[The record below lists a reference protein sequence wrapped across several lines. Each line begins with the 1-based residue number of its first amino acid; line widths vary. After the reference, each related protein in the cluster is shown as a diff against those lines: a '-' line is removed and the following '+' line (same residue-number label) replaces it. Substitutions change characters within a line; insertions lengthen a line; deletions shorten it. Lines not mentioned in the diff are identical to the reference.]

1 MNQRATAGPLY
12 FDDIAQGDTYET
24 GRRTIT
30 EADVVA
36 FAGLTGDYNPLH
48 TDEVFASSTPFGGRV
63 AHGLLG
69 LSVSAGLVNQT
80 GLFAGSVL
88 GLLGYEDWKFAGP
101 LRFGDTIHVR
111 MTADRVRRS
120 SKGDRGV
127 VHWAREVLNQDDEV
141 IQSGTSIVL
150 TACRPTS

>member
-1 MNQRATAGPLY
+1 MTRPATGPLY
-12 FDDIAQGDTYET
+12 FDDIAEGDTYET
-24 GRRTIT
+24 PRRTVT
-30 EADVVA
+30 EADVVT

-48 TDEVFASSTPFGGRV
+48 TDEVFAQTTPFGGRV

-69 LSVSAGLVNQT
+69 LSISAGLVNQT

-88 GLLGYEDWKFAGP
+88 GLLGYDEWKFTGP

-111 MTADRVRRS
+111 MTVAKSRLS

-127 VHWAREVLNQDDEV
+127 VHWAREVINQDDEI

-150 TACRPTS
+150 TACRSKET